1 MIKRVSIIFVFQ
13 IFSLIV
19 FAQIKS
25 SAGDKIVGKW
35 MNKAKDFEVEVYK
48 ESSGKYAAK
57 IIWFVMYNTTKPMD
71 AMLDKKNP
79 NQALR
84 NRKWLGMQTLKN
96 LEFSSNNSWE
106 NGSIYVP
113 KTGKTYSASCTM
125 VGNNILKVRG
135 YIGIKL
141 LGETLEFTRVK

>member
-1 MIKRVSIIFVFQ
+1 
-13 IFSLIV
+13 
-19 FAQIKS
+19 
-25 SAGDKIVGKW
+25 
-35 MNKAKDFEVEVYK
+35 
-48 ESSGKYAAK
+48 
-57 IIWFVMYNTTKPMD
+57 MYNTTKPMD

-84 NRKWLGMQTLKN
+84 NRKWIGMQTLKN

-106 NGSIYVP
+106 NGNIYVP

-125 VGNNILKVRG
+125 VGNNTLKVRG